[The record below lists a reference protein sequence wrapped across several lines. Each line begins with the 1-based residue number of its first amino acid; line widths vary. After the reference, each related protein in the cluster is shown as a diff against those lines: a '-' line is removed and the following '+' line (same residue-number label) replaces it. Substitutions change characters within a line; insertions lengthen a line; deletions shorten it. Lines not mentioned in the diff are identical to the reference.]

1 MLVEGGEG
9 VAAVYVIAGISTG
22 NGCGEVEYC
31 PAIVIVSDD
40 VIDSA

>member
-1 MLVEGGEG
+1 MFVDGGEG
-9 VAAVYVIAGISTG
+9 VAAVCVIAGISTG
-22 NGCGEVEYC
+22 PGCREVEYC